1 MNPVVTV
8 VLASIRD
15 IHRALAWVAVLGNA
29 VAGLWALGA
38 HSSTAL
44 RGRALWWWTAAAQL
58 AIVAQAFVGVGL
70 VTAEGLDPPEFHL
83 LYGSAAVVSVG
94 IVYGYRHQVEA
105 RRHLVYGLAGLFLMG
120 LGIRAMV
127 IGPG

>member
-1 MNPVVTV
+1 MNPVVAV

-38 HSSTAL
+38 HRSTAL

-70 VTAEGLDPPEFHL
+70 VTAEDWTRLSSTSSTGRRRSSVW
-83 LYGSAAVVSVG
+83 GSSTG
-94 IVYGYRHQVEA
+94 IGTRW
-105 RRHLVYGLAGLFLMG
+105 RLADTWSTAWLAFS
-120 LGIRAMV
+120 
-127 IGPG
+127 

>member
-1 MNPVVTV
+1 MNPVVTM

-38 HSSTAL
+38 HRSTAL
-44 RGRALWWWTAAAQL
+44 RGTGPL
-58 AIVAQAFVGVGL
+58 VVDGGGPVGDRRPGL
-70 VTAEGLDPPEFHL
+70 RRGWPGHRRGAGPAWASPPL
-83 LYGSAAVVSVG
+83 GSVAVVSVG
-94 IVYGYRHQVEA
+94 VVYGYRHQVEA

>member
-1 MNPVVTV
+1 MNIAATV
-8 VLASIRD
+8 ALVSISDLHQVLA
-15 IHRALAWVAVLGNA
+15 WTVVLGNA

-38 HSSTAL
+38 HSSTSL

-58 AIVAQAFVGVGL
+58 AIVAQAFVGVWL
-70 VTAEGLDPPEFHL
+70 IAAKDLDPPEFHL

-94 IVYGYRHQVEA
+94 IVYGYRHQVEP
-105 RRHLVYGLAGLFLMG
+105 RRYITYGLAGLFFMG

-127 IGPG
+127 IGPS

>member
-1 MNPVVTV
+1 MKPVTAV

-15 IHRALAWVAVLGNA
+15 IHQTLAWVSVLGNA

-38 HSSTAL
+38 HSSVAL

-58 AIVAQAFVGVGL
+58 AIVGQAFTGAAL
-70 VTAEGLDPPEFHL
+70 VTVEGLDPPEFHL
-83 LYGSAAVVSVG
+83 LYGSVAVLSVG
-94 IVYGYRHQVEA
+94 IVYGYRHQVES
-105 RRHLVYGLAGLFLMG
+105 RRYLVYGLSGLFLMG
-120 LGIRAMV
+120 LGVRAMV

>member
-1 MNPVVTV
+1 MVVDGGGPVGD
-8 VLASIRD
+8 R
-15 IHRALAWVAVLGNA
+15 RP
-29 VAGLWALGA
+29 GLR
-38 HSSTAL
+38 
-44 RGRALWWWTAAAQL
+44 RGWS
-58 AIVAQAFVGVGL
+58 G
-70 VTAEGLDPPEFHL
+70 TAEGLDPPEFHL

-94 IVYGYRHQVEA
+94 VVYGYRHQMEA